1 MLLKDNKDLYDLISA
16 LAGTSDFTPAE
27 NTHLLAL
34 ANRRMYEAY
43 NRTPYWVRYL
53 ISAEPRSIENQICP
67 FSQDGYYVFGAGT
80 DGVNGLYELNGTENG
95 QSAYTHYDTLDISA
109 TAIESGTAYQIEY
122 AGTSDFTSVGSS
134 SNDPGTIFTASG
146 VPTGTGKVKTAAF
159 SLIRNS
165 GNSAWII
172 IEGFPNATETS
183 YYSLSSTSITETGWS
198 IGTSTSAK
206 ANAPS
211 VRVLSDIGEFIRI
224 FREQPFLNQS
234 SAEYEFN
241 VQSDGAHVFNIIS
254 TDDSQVFVT
263 YKKRITTND
272 DGNPLTTLD
281 TDGTAGTKEVPQEFF
296 YYMAHA
302 TYADFLRMDGQHQ
315 KAAFEDQIA
324 ENYLGEEMDNPQQ
337 VANNNTIGKRFRT
350 HVSQQSR

>member
-1 MLLKDNKDLYDLISA
+1 MQDKLNKDLYDLISA
-16 LAGTSDFTPAE
+16 LAGTSDFTSAE
-27 NTHLLAL
+27 NAHLLAL
-34 ANRRMYEAY
+34 ANRRMHEAY

-53 ISAEPRSIENQICP
+53 ISAEPRTIENQICP
-67 FSQDGYYVFGAGT
+67 FTQDGYYVFGAGT
-80 DGVNGLYELNGTENG
+80 DGVNGLYERNGTENA
-95 QSAYTHYDTLDISA
+95 QSAYTHYDTIDISA

-159 SLIRNS
+159 SLIRS
-165 GNSAWII
+165 GAAWII
-172 IEGFPNATETS
+172 IEGFPNATETA
-183 YYSLSSTSITETGWS
+183 YYSLTTDTTTQIPETGWS

-206 ANAPS
+206 ANAPQ
-211 VRVLSDIGEFIRI
+211 VRDLSDIGEFVRVH
-224 FREQPFLNQS
+224 RNQPFLNQS
-234 SAEYEFN
+234 SVEYEFS
-241 VQSDGAHVFNIIS
+241 VQSDGAHIFNVVD
-254 TDDSQVFVT
+254 TEEKQVFVT
-263 YKKRITTND
+263 YKKRID
-272 DGNPLTTLD
+272 LLTTLD
-281 TDGTAGTKEVPQEFF
+281 TAGTGGEKEVPKEFF

-302 TYADFLRMDGQHQ
+302 PYADFLRMDGQHQ

-324 ENYLGEEMDNPQQ
+324 ENHLGEEMDNPQQ